1 MVRQKTANLKTA
13 VLTSVNGPKV
23 LSLQLYVILVSSL
36 DLSGKACFMINSIR
50 SINEMR
56 QKVTILD
63 LCQQVIT
70 YIAPK
75 QEDIGQVGIFA
86 ESMITASTC
95 RSHVS
100 LSISQ

>member
-1 MVRQKTANLKTA
+1 
-13 VLTSVNGPKV
+13 
-23 LSLQLYVILVSSL
+23 
-36 DLSGKACFMINSIR
+36 
-50 SINEMR
+50 MR
-56 QKVTILD
+56 QKVTMLD

-100 LSISQ
+100 LHISQ